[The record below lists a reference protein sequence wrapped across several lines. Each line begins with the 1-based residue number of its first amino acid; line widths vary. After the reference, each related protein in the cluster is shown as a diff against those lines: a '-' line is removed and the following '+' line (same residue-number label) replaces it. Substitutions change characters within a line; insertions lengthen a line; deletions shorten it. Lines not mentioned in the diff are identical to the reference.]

1 MLNVVAV
8 FAILLSITAV
18 LQGGCI
24 YEFFPFLIT
33 EEAPP
38 PCEVMR
44 SVEDIEDQCLSETC
58 ASPLDNGSVDEPLI
72 VDECT
77 SGE

>member
-1 MLNVVAV
+1 MVLVL
-8 FAILLSITAV
+8 LLSINTV
-18 LQGGCI
+18 LLEGCI
-24 YEFFPFLIT
+24 YEFSPFLIT

-58 ASPLDNGSVDEPLI
+58 ASPLDNGNVDEPLI
-72 VDECT
+72 EDECT